1 MDSNSPMAT
10 LWGAIKKFITLNVEN
25 AKLTATEKLTI
36 LFSALAFYLV
46 AIALVIV
53 AIGFASMALCEVLS
67 TQLEKHYVYLL
78 MAAIYIVILL
88 IICLMRKRLFLNPI
102 ARFFSKLML
111 NPPKNNNE

>member
-10 LWGAIKKFITLNVEN
+10 IWVAIKKFIILNVEN

-78 MAAIYIVILL
+78 MAAIYSYIVDY
-88 IICLMRKRLFLNPI
+88 LFDEEKVVLKSYCAFLFKANVKSP
-102 ARFFSKLML
+102 
-111 NPPKNNNE
+111 